1 MISKEVLEKS
11 KIRMTAKEVERVLEL
26 AKDYKAITGQAID
39 NSIIEALEEL
49 ESIKSADG
57 GVAMKALKYVGEHFV
72 CYLYGNPPIDLK
84 NDPNFDTIKNHLLK
98 SQAQERELRELK
110 ATIKELLD
118 IPITVSTFNGTSL
131 LVKTM
136 NKLNKLVGDKD
147 E

>member
-1 MISKEVLEKS
+1 MIKELE
-11 KIRMTAKEVERVLEL
+11 AK
-26 AKDYKAITGQAID
+26 KAIEMLKDFKAMTGQAIGD
-39 NSIIEALEEL
+39 DIIEPLEQALAEL
-49 ESIKSADG
+49 EAIKSADG
-57 GVAMKALKYVGEHFV
+57 GEALEALEYVGEHFV

-84 NDPNFDTIKNHLLK
+84 NDPNFDTIKNYILK
-98 SQAQERELRELK
+98 SQAQEKELREMK